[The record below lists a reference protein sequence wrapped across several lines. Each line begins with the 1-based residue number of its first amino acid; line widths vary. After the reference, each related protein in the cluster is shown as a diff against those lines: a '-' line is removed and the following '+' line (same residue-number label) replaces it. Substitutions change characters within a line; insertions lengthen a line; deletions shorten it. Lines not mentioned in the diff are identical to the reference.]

1 MVLVGADTQPTAV
14 REFEA
19 EVVIMNNAS
28 TIRVGYQAVI
38 HCGVI
43 RQTAHILE
51 MDKEYLRL
59 QEKGHVKFKFMSRP
73 EFLKD
78 GSTIL
83 FREGK
88 T

>member
-1 MVLVGADTQPTAV
+1 
-14 REFEA
+14 
-19 EVVIMNNAS
+19 
-28 TIRVGYQAVI
+28 
-38 HCGVI
+38 
-43 RQTAHILE
+43 

-88 T
+88 TQGFGYVTRLIPLEDKPETVNQQVPKTRQGKK